1 MKVLII
7 STTERTGG
15 GAIAAKRLLTALNKN
30 GIKAKMLVRDKQT
43 DDVNVASYGNV
54 IPKVMERL
62 RLMCRLLKPFRQT
75 WQYDL
80 ASDGIDILSTPEYKE
95 ADVIHLHWVNQGML
109 SLKQLK
115 EMLLSGKRIVWT
127 MHDEW
132 PFRGIRHYTEEG
144 NAMEDKKVSALE
156 ERLFRTKQEIYQL
169 GNIRFVGC
177 SQWITDLAQEAMPNA
192 NVRHINNCIPHN
204 IFHPQDRQDA
214 RKAFSLPQDQ
224 KLILFTCQKV
234 TDKRKGMAYLLEA
247 LKYLN
252 EPKPHLVVVGG
263 NTEDLLN
270 SNLGID
276 KGNLHFI
283 PYVNGEKEM
292 ARLYSAVDCFVTPS
306 LQDNLPNT
314 IAEAMSC
321 GTPCVG
327 FNAGGIPEMISHMKN
342 GYVAQY
348 CDSKDLAHGIECA
361 LSHPEWKEA
370 AMHSAAHDY
379 SEDRVAKEYAK
390 AYEIH

>member
-43 DDVNVASYGNV
+43 DDVNVASYGNI
-54 IPKVMERL
+54 IPKVTERL

-115 EMLLSGKRIVWT
+115 QMLLSGKRIVWT

-144 NAMEDKKVSALE
+144 NTIEEKNISALE
-156 ERLFRTKQEIYQL
+156 ERLFKTKQEIYQL

-204 IFHPQDRQDA
+204 IFHPQDRQAA
-214 RKAFSLPQDQ
+214 RETFSLPQDQ
-224 KLILFTCQKV
+224 ELILFTCQKV

-283 PYVNGEKEM
+283 PYVNGEREM

-370 AMHSAAHDY
+370 AMHSATHDY

-390 AYEIH
+390 TYEVH

>member
-43 DDVNVASYGNV
+43 DDVNVASYGNI

-144 NAMEDKKVSALE
+144 NTMEDKKVSALE

-177 SQWITDLAQEAMPNA
+177 SQWITNLAQEAMPNA
-192 NVRHINNCIPHN
+192 NVHHINNCIPHN
-204 IFHPQDRQDA
+204 IFHPQDRQAA
-214 RKAFSLPQDQ
+214 RETLSLPQDQ

-283 PYVNGEKEM
+283 PYVNGEREM

-390 AYEIH
+390 AYEVH

>member
-156 ERLFRTKQEIYQL
+156 ERLLRTKQEIYRL

-177 SQWITDLAQEAMPNA
+177 SQWITGLAQEAMPNA

-283 PYVNGEKEM
+283 PYVNGEREM
-292 ARLYSAVDCFVTPS
+292 ARLYSAGDCFVTPS

-390 AYEIH
+390 AYEVH

>member
-30 GIKAKMLVRDKQT
+30 GIQAKMLVREKQT
-43 DDVNVASYGNV
+43 DDINVAAYGNKW
-54 IPKVMERL
+54 PKIKERL
-62 RLMCRLLKPFRQT
+62 RLMCALQKPFRQT

-80 ASDGIDILSTPEYKE
+80 ASDGIDVLSTPEYKE

-109 SLKQLK
+109 SLKQLRQ
-115 EMLLSGKRIVWT
+115 MLLSGKRIVWT
-127 MHDEW
+127 MHEEW

-144 NAMEDKKVSALE
+144 NTMEDKKVSALE
-156 ERLFRTKQEIYQL
+156 ERLFKSKQEIYQL

-192 NVRHINNCIPHN
+192 NVRHINNCIPHS

>member
-43 DDVNVASYGNV
+43 DDVNVASYGNI

-115 EMLLSGKRIVWT
+115 EMLFSGKRIVWT

-144 NAMEDKKVSALE
+144 NTIEEKNISDLE
-156 ERLFRTKQEIYQL
+156 ERLFKSKQEIYQL

-192 NVRHINNCIPHN
+192 NVRHINNCIPHS

-276 KGNLHFI
+276 TSNLHFI
-283 PYVNGEKEM
+283 PYVNGEREM

>member
-109 SLKQLK
+109 SLKQLRQ
-115 EMLLSGKRIVWT
+115 MLLSGKRIVWT

-144 NAMEDKKVSALE
+144 NAMEEKNISDLE
-156 ERLFRTKQEIYQL
+156 ERLFKSKQEIYQL

-276 KGNLHFI
+276 TSNLHFI

>member
-43 DDVNVASYGNV
+43 DDVNVASYGNI

-109 SLKQLK
+109 SLKQLRQ
-115 EMLLSGKRIVWT
+115 MLLSGKRIVWT

-144 NAMEDKKVSALE
+144 NAIEEKNISDLE
-156 ERLFRTKQEIYQL
+156 ERLFKSKQEIYQL

-192 NVRHINNCIPHN
+192 NVRHINNCIPHS

-214 RKAFSLPQDQ
+214 RIAFSLPQDQ

-252 EPKPHLVVVGG
+252 ESKPHLVVVGG

-276 KGNLHFI
+276 TSNLHFI
-283 PYVNGEKEM
+283 PYVNGEREM

-361 LSHPEWKEA
+361 LSHPEWKET
-370 AMHSAAHDY
+370 AMHSATHDY

>member
-109 SLKQLK
+109 SLKQLRQ
-115 EMLLSGKRIVWT
+115 MLLSGKRIVWT

-132 PFRGIRHYTEEG
+132 SFRGIRHYTEEG

-156 ERLFRTKQEIYQL
+156 ERLFWTKQEIYRL

-234 TDKRKGMAYLLEA
+234 TDKRKGMTYLLEA

-390 AYEIH
+390 AYEVH

>member
-1 MKVLII
+1 MRVLII

-62 RLMCRLLKPFRQT
+62 HLMCRLLKPFRQT

-109 SLKQLK
+109 SLKQLRQ
-115 EMLLSGKRIVWT
+115 MLLSGKRIVWT

-177 SQWITDLAQEAMPNA
+177 SQWITNLAQEAMPNA

-204 IFHPQDRQDA
+204 IFHPQDRQGA

-283 PYVNGEKEM
+283 PYVNGEREM

-348 CDSKDLAHGIECA
+348 CNSKDLAHGIECA

>member
-43 DDVNVASYGNV
+43 DDVNVASYGNI

-109 SLKQLK
+109 SLKQLRQ
-115 EMLLSGKRIVWT
+115 MLLSGKRIVWT

-156 ERLFRTKQEIYQL
+156 ERLFKTKQEIYRL

-283 PYVNGEKEM
+283 PYVNGEREM
-292 ARLYSAVDCFVTPS
+292 ARLYSAVDCFITPS

-348 CDSKDLAHGIECA
+348 CNSKDLAHGIECA

-390 AYEIH
+390 AYEVH

>member
-43 DDVNVASYGNV
+43 DDVNVASYGNI

-62 RLMCRLLKPFRQT
+62 RLMCLLLKPFRQT

-109 SLKQLK
+109 SLKQLRQ
-115 EMLLSGKRIVWT
+115 MLLSGKRIVWT

-144 NAMEDKKVSALE
+144 NTIEEKNISALE
-156 ERLFRTKQEIYQL
+156 ERLFKSKQEIYQL

-276 KGNLHFI
+276 TSNLHFI

-370 AMHSAAHDY
+370 AMHSATHDY

-390 AYEIH
+390 TYEIH

>member
-43 DDVNVASYGNV
+43 DDVNVASYGNI

-109 SLKQLK
+109 SLKQLRQ
-115 EMLLSGKRIVWT
+115 MLLSGKRIVWT

-144 NAMEDKKVSALE
+144 NAMEEKNISDLE
-156 ERLFRTKQEIYQL
+156 ERLFKSKQEIYQL

-177 SQWITDLAQEAMPNA
+177 SQWITNLAQEAMPNA
-192 NVRHINNCIPHN
+192 NVRHINNCIPHS

-348 CDSKDLAHGIECA
+348 CDSKDLANGIECA

>member
-43 DDVNVASYGNV
+43 DDVNVASYGNI

-62 RLMCRLLKPFRQT
+62 RLMCRLIKPFRQT

-109 SLKQLK
+109 SLKQLRQ
-115 EMLLSGKRIVWT
+115 MLLSGKRIVWT

-144 NAMEDKKVSALE
+144 NAIEEKNISDLE
-156 ERLFRTKQEIYQL
+156 ERLFKSKQEIYQL

-192 NVRHINNCIPHN
+192 NVRHINNCIPHR

-276 KGNLHFI
+276 PSNLHFI
-283 PYVNGEKEM
+283 PYVNGEREM

>member
-144 NAMEDKKVSALE
+144 NAVEEKKVSALE
-156 ERLFRTKQEIYQL
+156 ERLFKTKQEIYQL

-177 SQWITDLAQEAMPNA
+177 SQWITNLAQEAMPNA

-247 LKYLN
+247 LKFLN

-276 KGNLHFI
+276 TSNLHFI

-370 AMHSAAHDY
+370 AMHSAAYDY
-379 SEDRVAKEYAK
+379 CEDRVAKEYAK
-390 AYEIH
+390 AYEVH

>member
-109 SLKQLK
+109 SLKQLRQ
-115 EMLLSGKRIVWT
+115 MLLSGKRIVWT

-144 NAMEDKKVSALE
+144 NAMEEKNISALE

-177 SQWITDLAQEAMPNA
+177 SQWITNLAQEAMPNA
-192 NVRHINNCIPHN
+192 NVHHINNCIPHN

-283 PYVNGEKEM
+283 PYVNGEREM

-361 LSHPEWKEA
+361 LSHPEWKET

-390 AYEIH
+390 AYEVH

>member
-1 MKVLII
+1 MRVLII

-30 GIKAKMLVRDKQT
+30 GVKAKMLVRDKQT

-54 IPKVMERL
+54 IPKVTERL
-62 RLMCRLLKPFRQT
+62 RLMCRLIKPFRQT

-109 SLKQLK
+109 SLKQLRQ
-115 EMLLSGKRIVWT
+115 MLLSGKRIVWT

-156 ERLFRTKQEIYQL
+156 ERLFKTKQEIYRL

-263 NTEDLLN
+263 KTEEILNTE
-270 SNLGID
+270 LGID

-283 PYVNGEKEM
+283 SYVNGEKEM

-379 SEDRVAKEYAK
+379 SEDRVAKEYTK

>member
-156 ERLFRTKQEIYQL
+156 ERLFKTKQEIYQL

-192 NVRHINNCIPHN
+192 NVRHINNCIPHS

-283 PYVNGEKEM
+283 PYVNGEREM

-370 AMHSAAHDY
+370 AMHSASYDY

>member
-115 EMLLSGKRIVWT
+115 QMLLSGKRIVWT

-144 NAMEDKKVSALE
+144 NTIEEKNISALE
-156 ERLFRTKQEIYQL
+156 ERLFKSKQEIYQL

-276 KGNLHFI
+276 TSNLHFI

-370 AMHSAAHDY
+370 AMHSATHDY

-390 AYEIH
+390 TYEIH

>member
-43 DDVNVASYGNV
+43 DDVNVASYGNI

-62 RLMCRLLKPFRQT
+62 RLMCLLLKPFRQT

-80 ASDGIDILSTPEYKE
+80 ASDGIDILSTSEYKE

-115 EMLLSGKRIVWT
+115 QMLLSGKRIVWT

-144 NAMEDKKVSALE
+144 NTIEEKNISALE
-156 ERLFRTKQEIYQL
+156 ERLFKSKQEIYQL

-177 SQWITDLAQEAMPNA
+177 SQWITGLAQEAMPNA
-192 NVRHINNCIPHN
+192 NVRHINNCVPHN

-276 KGNLHFI
+276 TSNLHFI
-283 PYVNGEKEM
+283 PYVNGEREM

-370 AMHSAAHDY
+370 AMHSATHDY

>member
-43 DDVNVASYGNV
+43 DDVNVASYGNI

-109 SLKQLK
+109 SLKQLRQ
-115 EMLLSGKRIVWT
+115 MLLSGKRIVWT

-132 PFRGIRHYTEEG
+132 SFRGIRHYTEEG
-144 NAMEDKKVSALE
+144 NTMEDKKVSALE
-156 ERLFRTKQEIYQL
+156 ERLFKSKQEIYQL

-177 SQWITDLAQEAMPNA
+177 SQWITNLAQEAMPNA

-314 IAEAMSC
+314 IAEALSC

-348 CDSKDLAHGIECA
+348 CDSKDLANGIECA

-370 AMHSAAHDY
+370 AMQSAAHDY

>member
-109 SLKQLK
+109 SLKQLRQ
-115 EMLLSGKRIVWT
+115 MLLSGKRIVWT

-156 ERLFRTKQEIYQL
+156 ERLLRTKQEIYRL

-177 SQWITDLAQEAMPNA
+177 SQWITNLAQEAMPNA
-192 NVRHINNCIPHN
+192 NVRHINNCIPHS

-390 AYEIH
+390 AYEVH

>member
-1 MKVLII
+1 MLFRSGNTI
-7 STTERTGG
+7 EE
-15 GAIAAKRLLTALNKN
+15 KN
-30 GIKAKMLVRDKQT
+30 I
-43 DDVNVASYGNV
+43 
-54 IPKVMERL
+54 
-62 RLMCRLLKPFRQT
+62 
-75 WQYDL
+75 
-80 ASDGIDILSTPEYKE
+80 
-95 ADVIHLHWVNQGML
+95 
-109 SLKQLK
+109 
-115 EMLLSGKRIVWT
+115 
-127 MHDEW
+127 
-132 PFRGIRHYTEEG
+132 
-144 NAMEDKKVSALE
+144 SALE
-156 ERLFRTKQEIYQL
+156 ERLFKSKQEIYQL

-204 IFHPQDRQDA
+204 IFHPQDRQAA
-214 RKAFSLPQDQ
+214 RETFSLPQDQ

-263 NTEDLLN
+263 KTEEILNTE
-270 SNLGID
+270 LGID

>member
-1 MKVLII
+1 MRVLII

-54 IPKVMERL
+54 IPKVTERL
-62 RLMCRLLKPFRQT
+62 RLMCRLIKPFRQT

-109 SLKQLK
+109 SLKQLRQ
-115 EMLLSGKRIVWT
+115 MLLSGKRIVWT

-144 NAMEDKKVSALE
+144 NAMEEKKVSALE
-156 ERLFRTKQEIYQL
+156 ERLFKTKQEIYRL

-177 SQWITDLAQEAMPNA
+177 SQWITGLAQEAMPNA

-224 KLILFTCQKV
+224 KLILFTCQTV

-270 SNLGID
+270 SNLVID

-370 AMHSAAHDY
+370 AMHSAAYDY

>member
-43 DDVNVASYGNV
+43 DDVNVASYGNI

-62 RLMCRLLKPFRQT
+62 RLMYLLLKPFRQT

-115 EMLLSGKRIVWT
+115 QMLLSGKRIVWT

-144 NAMEDKKVSALE
+144 NAIEEKNISALE
-156 ERLFRTKQEIYQL
+156 ERLFKSKQEIYQL
-169 GNIRFVGC
+169 GNIKFVGC
-177 SQWITDLAQEAMPNA
+177 SQWITDLAQKAMPNA
-192 NVRHINNCIPHN
+192 NVRHINNCIPHS

-270 SNLGID
+270 SNLGIAPS
-276 KGNLHFI
+276 NLHFI

-348 CDSKDLAHGIECA
+348 CDSKDLANGIECA
-361 LSHPEWKEA
+361 LSHPKWKEA

>member
-43 DDVNVASYGNV
+43 DDVNVASYGNI

-109 SLKQLK
+109 SLKQLRQ
-115 EMLLSGKRIVWT
+115 MLFSGKRIVWT

-144 NAMEDKKVSALE
+144 NAMEEKNISDLE
-156 ERLFRTKQEIYQL
+156 ERLFKSKQEIYQL

-177 SQWITDLAQEAMPNA
+177 SQWITNLAQEAMPNA
-192 NVRHINNCIPHN
+192 NVRHINNCIPHS

-348 CDSKDLAHGIECA
+348 CDSKDLANGIECA

>member
-43 DDVNVASYGNV
+43 DDVNVASYGNI

-109 SLKQLK
+109 SLKQLRQ
-115 EMLLSGKRIVWT
+115 MLLSGKRIVWT

-144 NAMEDKKVSALE
+144 NAIEEKNISALE
-156 ERLFRTKQEIYQL
+156 ERLFKSKQEIYQL

-192 NVRHINNCIPHN
+192 NVRHINNCIPHS

-276 KGNLHFI
+276 KSNLHFI

-321 GTPCVG
+321 CTPCVG

>member
-15 GAIAAKRLLTALNKN
+15 GAIAAKRLLTTLNKN

-43 DDVNVASYGNV
+43 DDVNVASYGNI

-109 SLKQLK
+109 SLKQLRQ
-115 EMLLSGKRIVWT
+115 MLLSGKRIVWT

-144 NAMEDKKVSALE
+144 NAVEEKNISALE
-156 ERLFRTKQEIYQL
+156 ERLFRTKQEIYRL

-177 SQWITDLAQEAMPNA
+177 SQWITNLAQEAMPNA
-192 NVRHINNCIPHN
+192 NVRHINNCIPHS

>member
-30 GIKAKMLVRDKQT
+30 AIKAKMLVRDKQT
-43 DDVNVASYGNV
+43 DDVNVASYGNI

-109 SLKQLK
+109 SLKQLRQ
-115 EMLLSGKRIVWT
+115 MLLSGKRIVWT

-144 NAMEDKKVSALE
+144 NTIEEKNISDLE
-156 ERLFRTKQEIYQL
+156 ERLFKSKQEIYQL

-192 NVRHINNCIPHN
+192 NVRHINNCIPHS

-390 AYEIH
+390 AYEVH

>member
-109 SLKQLK
+109 SLKQLRQ
-115 EMLLSGKRIVWT
+115 MLLSGKRIVWT

-144 NAMEDKKVSALE
+144 NAMEEKNISALE

-177 SQWITDLAQEAMPNA
+177 SQWITNLAQEAMPNA

-204 IFHPQDRQDA
+204 IFHHQDRQDA

-361 LSHPEWKEA
+361 LSHPEWKET
-370 AMHSAAHDY
+370 AMHIAAYDY

-390 AYEIH
+390 AYEVH

>member
-43 DDVNVASYGNV
+43 DDVNVASYGNI

-109 SLKQLK
+109 SLKQLRQ
-115 EMLLSGKRIVWT
+115 MLFSGKRIVWT

-144 NAMEDKKVSALE
+144 NAMEEKNISDLE
-156 ERLFRTKQEIYQL
+156 ERLFKSKQEIYQL

-192 NVRHINNCIPHN
+192 NVRHINNCIPHS

-276 KGNLHFI
+276 TSNLHFI
-283 PYVNGEKEM
+283 PYVNGEREM